1 MDNGQQ
7 APCLKR
13 IAPWLQFHPKRKA
26 HPSETALA
34 ASVSSYSYHC
44 LSAFAMDGMLGM
56 HYVNPRSLLGAA
68 RWGSITQHFLLGLG
82 AAALWVF
89 SLEPFPGSLQFSVVR
104 AKMKH
109 CFCHCKAFIHPVQKA
124 LLFQK
129 WCFTLNNFEVIITVI
144 HRSNPEQASYF
155 HSNRWIYNSG
165 RRSSYIT
172 SPCILI

>member
-1 MDNGQQ
+1 
-7 APCLKR
+7 
-13 IAPWLQFHPKRKA
+13 
-26 HPSETALA
+26 
-34 ASVSSYSYHC
+34 
-44 LSAFAMDGMLGM
+44 MDGMLGM

-68 RWGSITQHFLLGLG
+68 RWGSITQPFLLGLG

-104 AKMKH
+104 AKMKR

-155 HSNRWIYNSG
+155 HSNR
-165 RRSSYIT
+165 
-172 SPCILI
+172 